1 MIIKIL
7 GSGCP
12 NCQRL
17 EANTRQAANELGLTD
32 IVFEKV
38 TDYADMARYGIL
50 ATPALVIDEQVKLF
64 GRIANVKEIKTILQ
78 PNDSMV
84 Q

>member
-12 NCQRL
+12 SCQKL
-17 EANTRQAANELGLTD
+17 EANARQAVNELRLANV
-32 IVFEKV
+32 IFEKV
-38 TDYADMARYGIL
+38 TGYADMARYGIL
-50 ATPALVIDEQVKLF
+50 ATPALVVDEQVKLF
-64 GRIANVKEIKTILQ
+64 GRVADVKEIKAMLQ

>member
-17 EANTRQAANELGLTD
+17 EANARQAANELGLTD

-38 TDYADMARYGIL
+38 TDYADMAHYGIL

-64 GRIANVKEIKTILQ
+64 GRIADIKEIKTILQ

>member
-17 EANTRQAANELGLTD
+17 EANATKAVEELQKND
-32 IVFEKV
+32 VQVEHVYDMDKIVE
-38 TDYADMARYGIL
+38 YGVMS
-50 ATPALVIDEQVKLF
+50 TPALVINEQVKSS
-64 GRIANVKEIKTILQ
+64 GRIPEIDEIMEWLK
-78 PNDSMV
+78 
-84 Q
+84 

>member
-17 EANTRQAANELGLTD
+17 EANTKAALKDLGLEAD
-32 IVFEKV
+32 VVKV
-38 TDYADMARYGIL
+38 TDYAAISSYGIMR
-50 ATPALVIDEQVKLF
+50 TPGLVFDEKVVAYGKVLNVEEVKALLSKPAQL
-64 GRIANVKEIKTILQ
+64 RL
-78 PNDSMV
+78 
-84 Q
+84 

>member
-17 EANTRQAANELGLTD
+17 ESNAKQAVNELNLAD
-32 IVFEKV
+32 VVFEKV
-38 TDYADMARYGIL
+38 TNYAEIARYGVL
-50 ATPALVIDEQVKLF
+50 ATPALVVDQQVKLF
-64 GRIANVKEIKTILQ
+64 GRIADVKEIKTLLQ
-78 PNDSMV
+78 PHGSMV
-84 Q
+84 